1 MITYLYWALIIGLVV
16 AIVVAVGVKLDN
28 WKAALV
34 AAAVVLFLGWALY
47 YFYLQQIFVKR
58 WGGVMTIK
66 VPQGQ
71 YHIATTWKEDNL
83 WVENYDPETN
93 SCIFSEYSKGN
104 LLQGR
109 VTLRNC
115 NPLALRHGSD
125 PRQSGNP
132 GMGPG
137 VQSDNPDP
145 VQNP

>member
-16 AIVVAVGVKLDN
+16 AIVAAVGVKLDN
-28 WKAALV
+28 RKAALV
-34 AAAVVLFLGWALY
+34 AAAVVLLVGWALY

-115 NPLALRHGSD
+115 NPLALRYDSD

-132 GMGPG
+132 GLPPG
-137 VQSDNPDP
+137 AQSDNPDP
-145 VQNP
+145 AQSP